1 MSLYEFIQRASQEFE
16 QKMLELGQN
25 WDTEQLTGELA
36 QQARTALVASFG
48 HASRTAYKA
57 FLESYDLPDSQIEHQ
72 GQTLRYKLVSPKTF
86 LTTFGIIALDRRL
99 YQADAGGLSYVPL
112 DHLWDMAG
120 HFAVE
125 EVRQAVCYAMAHM
138 TAGETAQLLRL
149 GSLFQPSATA
159 IQHIV
164 DKVSAEIEPQRETL
178 DNTIRA
184 SVETPGETKVLV
196 ASLDGANVL
205 LREPG
210 PPRGRPQE
218 RPRGEPPEPKNATYK
233 NAMVGSISFYGA
245 VSEAPKG
252 PERLRSLYTARMPEV
267 GAVTFKR
274 DFERQLERIE
284 KSLDPPVRKVLLC
297 DGQRV
302 LWNYADHQERFDSY
316 EKLVDFYHT
325 DEHLSHAAEAL
336 FGKKNA
342 AAKRWYTK
350 YHRVL
355 LEQDDGVRAVRRS
368 LAYYAR
374 TRRRGSAERRQALA
388 AERKF
393 FRRNHHRMAYASFRR
408 RGIPIGSGP
417 VEAACKSLVRTRL
430 CRSGMRWSREGGQR
444 ILNFRC
450 YAKSGLWKEF
460 WEAYKQLRRS
470 A

>member
-16 QKMLELGQN
+16 QKMLELGRN

-48 HASRTAYKA
+48 QASRTAYKA
-57 FLESYDLPDSQIEHQ
+57 FLESYDRPEPQIEHQ

-86 LTTFGIIALDRRL
+86 LTSFGTIALDRRL
-99 YQADAGGLSYVPL
+99 YQADTGGPSYVPL
-112 DHLWDMAG
+112 DQRWDMAG

-125 EVRQAVCYAMAHM
+125 EVRQTVCYALAHM
-138 TAGETAQLLRL
+138 TAGEAEQLLRL

-164 DKVSAEIEPQRETL
+164 DKVSAEIEPQREAL
-178 DNTIRA
+178 DDTIRA
-184 SVETPGETKVLV
+184 GVQLPAETKVLV

-210 PPRGRPQE
+210 PARGRPQE
-218 RPRGEPPEPKNATYK
+218 RPRGETPEPKNATYK

-245 VSEAPKG
+245 VSEATQG
-252 PERLRSLYTARMPEV
+252 PERLRSVYTARMPEA

-274 DFERQLERIE
+274 DFERQLEQIE
-284 KSLDPPVRKVLLC
+284 KQLDPQMLKVLLC

-302 LWNYADHQERFDSY
+302 LWNYADHQERFDDY
-316 EKLVDFYHT
+316 EKLVDFYHS

-336 FGKKNA
+336 FGKKSEK
-342 AAKRWYTK
+342 AKRWYTK

-374 TRRRGSAERRQALA
+374 TGRLSMDRRKALA

-408 RGIPIGSGP
+408 RGVPIGSGP
-417 VEAACKSLVRTRL
+417 VEAACKSLVKTRL
-430 CRSGMRWSREGGQR
+430 CRSGMRWSREGGQQ

-450 YAKSGLWKEF
+450 YAKSRLWKEF
-460 WEAYKQLRRS
+460 WEAYQQLCRS